1 MIRRSQTGLGRRG
14 LRLWLGL
21 FFLLLALPAAL
32 LVQQAY
38 SQLKWEVFHQY
49 QTRAAELTARI
60 DGRLDE
66 WIDAEEGRSDA
77 DYGFLLAIGEGGDI
91 PQRSPLSSYPVTG
104 TLPGLIGHFQVDAE
118 GLFSTPLLPGPDAD
132 PTRYGLSEAE
142 LVERRQARQ
151 RLLDILGRNRLVAA
165 ASGDPEP
172 EPVAGRRERADRD
185 TPADRAGAEEIVASA
200 PPIPVSP
207 PAQQAFDR
215 LADVRQRP
223 APEPGRLG
231 RVEDL
236 QLESRYALPAGKSA
250 EQSLAPSPPSEDE
263 TAAAAPSMAEP
274 LAAPPV
280 AEPTAAPVAPPVR
293 VRTFE
298 RARDPFEFSLLDSG
312 HFVLFR
318 KVWRDGQRLIQGLL
332 IEQQPFLDEAI
343 GSAFRG
349 SGVAPVSDL
358 VVAYRGEVFALFGGA
373 AARDYLASTAELS
386 GALLYRSRLSAPLGE
401 LELVFSIT
409 RLPTGPGGRLLLWT
423 AALLALVLCG
433 GCYALYRLGLRQ
445 IELTRQQ
452 QDFVAAVSHEL
463 KTPLTSIRMYAEML
477 REGWA
482 SEEKKRSYYDYIC
495 DESERLSRLIA
506 NVLQL
511 ARMTRNELRV
521 ELRPQSVGELLDEA
535 CARVGTPV
543 ERAGFRLVRR
553 IEPDTANRAVLAD
566 RDGFV
571 QIMINLVDNALKFA
585 ARAERREVELG
596 ACRQG
601 DRTML
606 FTVRDHGPGVTR
618 GQMRHIFRLF
628 YRGGSELTR
637 ETTGTG
643 IGLALVE
650 QLARAMQGR
659 IEVVNCEPGAEF
671 RLTLP
676 IA

>member
-1 MIRRSQTGLGRRG
+1 MNRRSVTGLDRRG

-49 QTRAAELTARI
+49 QTLAAELTARI
-60 DGRLDE
+60 DGRLNE
-66 WIDAEEGRSDA
+66 WIDAEENRPEV
-77 DYGFLLAIGEGGDI
+77 DYGFLLATGEGGDI
-91 PQRSPLSSYPVTG
+91 PQRSPLSGYPVAG
-104 TLPGLIGHFQVDAE
+104 GLPGLIGHFQIDAD
-118 GLFSTPLLPGPDAD
+118 GLFTTPLLPGPDAD
-132 PTRYGLSEAE
+132 PARYGLSDSE
-142 LVERRQARQ
+142 LAERRRVRQ
-151 RLLDILGRNRLVAA
+151 RLLDILGRNQLVAA
-165 ASGDPEP
+165 ASSEPEP
-172 EPVAGRRERADRD
+172 EPATVRRERSDRD
-185 TPADRAGAEEIVASA
+185 DAMADAEESA
-200 PPIPVSP
+200 ELSGISASP
-207 PAQQAFDR
+207 PAQQAFDQ
-215 LADVRQRP
+215 LADVARSR

-236 QLESRYALPAGKSA
+236 QLESRYALPAEKSS
-250 EQSLAPSPPSEDE
+250 QRQFAPGPPTEDE
-263 TAAAAPSMAEP
+263 TPVAEP
-274 LAAPPV
+274 LAAP
-280 AEPTAAPVAPPVR
+280 AAPPPAAAPAAPVR

-298 RARDPFEFSLLDSG
+298 RVRDPFEFSLLDSG

-332 IEQQPFLDEAI
+332 IEQQPFLQSVI
-343 GSAFRG
+343 GNAFRG

-373 AARDYLASTAELS
+373 AARDYLTSAAELS
-386 GALLYRSRLSAPLGE
+386 GTLLYRSRLSAPLGE
-401 LELVFSIT
+401 LELIFSIT
-409 RLPTGPGGRLLLWT
+409 RLPTGPGGWLLLWT
-423 AALLALVLCG
+423 VALLVLVLCG

-482 SEEKKRSYYDYIC
+482 SEAKKRSYYDYIC

-511 ARMTRNELRV
+511 ARMNRNELRV
-521 ELRPQSVGELLDEA
+521 ELRPQPVGELLDEA
-535 CARVGTPV
+535 CARVATPV

-553 IEPDTANRAVLAD
+553 IDADTGNRVVLAD

-571 QIMINLVDNALKFA
+571 QIIINLVDNALKFA

-596 ACRQG
+596 ARRQG
-601 DRTML
+601 DRMVL
-606 FTVRDHGPGVTR
+606 FTVRDYGPGIPR
-618 GQMRHIFRLF
+618 GQVKHIFRLF

-637 ETTGTG
+637 ETAGTG

-650 QLARAMQGR
+650 QLARAMQGQV
-659 IEVVNCEPGAEF
+659 EVINRDPGAEF
-671 RLTLP
+671 RLMLAAHPSGSTGTS
-676 IA
+676 

>member
-1 MIRRSQTGLGRRG
+1 MNRRSVTGLDRRG

-32 LVQQAY
+32 LIQQAY

-49 QTRAAELTARI
+49 QNLAAELAARI
-60 DGRLDE
+60 DRDLDQR
-66 WIDAEEGRSDA
+66 IDAEESRSDA
-77 DYGFLLAIGEGGDI
+77 DYGFLLGGDI

-104 TLPGLIGHFQVDAE
+104 TLPGLIGHFQIDAE
-118 GLFSTPLLPGPDAD
+118 GLFTTPLLPGPDAD
-132 PTRYGLSEAE
+132 PARYGLSEAE
-142 LVERRQARQ
+142 LAERRRARQ
-151 RLLDILGRNRLVAA
+151 RLLDILGRNQLVAA
-165 ASGDPEP
+165 ASSEPEP
-172 EPVAGRRERADRD
+172 EPAAVRRERSDRD
-185 TPADRAGAEEIVASA
+185 DAMADAEESA
-200 PPIPVSP
+200 ELSGISASP

-215 LADVRQRP
+215 LADVGQRP
-223 APEPGRLG
+223 AAEPGRLG

-236 QLESRYALPAGKSA
+236 QLESRYALPAEKSS
-250 EQSLAPSPPSEDE
+250 QRQLAPGPPARDE
-263 TAAAAPSMAEP
+263 TPVAEP
-274 LAAPPV
+274 LAAP
-280 AEPTAAPVAPPVR
+280 AAPPPAAAPAAPVR

-298 RARDPFEFSLLDSG
+298 RIRDPFEFSLLDSG

-332 IEQQPFLDEAI
+332 IEQQPFLQGVI
-343 GSAFRG
+343 GNAFHG
-349 SGVAPVSDL
+349 SSVAPVSDL

-373 AARDYLASTAELS
+373 TARAYLTSATELS

-401 LELVFSIT
+401 LELIFSIT

-423 AALLALVLCG
+423 AALLTLVLCG

-477 REGWA
+477 REDWA
-482 SEEKKRSYYDYIC
+482 SEAKKRSYYDYIC
-495 DESERLSRLIA
+495 GESERLSRLIA

-521 ELRPQSVGELLDEA
+521 ELRPHSVGELLDEA
-535 CARVGTPV
+535 CARVATPV

-553 IEPDTANRAVLAD
+553 VDPDTGNRVVLAD

-571 QIMINLVDNALKFA
+571 QIIINLVDNALKFA

-596 ACRQG
+596 ARRQG
-601 DRTML
+601 DRMVL
-606 FTVRDHGPGVTR
+606 FTVRDYGPGIPR
-618 GQMRHIFRLF
+618 GQVKHIFRLF

-637 ETTGTG
+637 ETAGTG

-650 QLARAMQGR
+650 QLVRAMQGQV
-659 IEVVNCEPGAEF
+659 EVINRDPGAEF
-671 RLTLP
+671 RLMLAAHPSGSTGTS
-676 IA
+676 